1 MKTKQSASDHVQ
13 QLSKEKALAIA
24 KINKGI
30 QRCVHEVHHA
40 MPGLFG
46 IHPQLKLFHAV
57 QKKICYQSE
66 KLSIESLHFQITQAF
81 ISMLLHS
88 KIEINQIYPNR
99 LLSLLNQ
106 HLSKTVIYDQNCRL
120 YDKPHTS
127 MSMHLLAQFLGC
139 TRNQLNYRQAH
150 IDQAF
155 KLQWSALQAK
165 CEALKYEHLDSAMFW
180 RAEHE

>member
-1 MKTKQSASDHVQ
+1 MKTKKSASDQVQ
-13 QLSKEKALAIA
+13 HLSKEKALAIA

-30 QRCVHEVHHA
+30 QRCVYEVHHA
-40 MPGLFG
+40 MPSLFG

-57 QKKICYQSE
+57 QKKICNQSE
-66 KLSIESLHFQITQAF
+66 KLSIEALHFQLTQAF

-99 LLSLLNQ
+99 FLSLLNQ
-106 HLSKTVIYDQNCRL
+106 HLSKTFIYDQNCRL

-165 CEALKYEHLDSAMFW
+165 CEALQHDYLDSSMLW